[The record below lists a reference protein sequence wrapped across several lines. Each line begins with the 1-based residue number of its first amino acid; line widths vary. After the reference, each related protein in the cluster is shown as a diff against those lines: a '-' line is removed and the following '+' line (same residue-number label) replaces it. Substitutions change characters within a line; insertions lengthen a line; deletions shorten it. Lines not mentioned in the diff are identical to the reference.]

1 METSVLNLFSPFG
14 LWAVS
19 AESAPP
25 SFSLFLTSFSFWSVV
40 PKNIPSPLF
49 CHKLMTHFVPRRE
62 TNNTTTTKR
71 EKEEVI
77 TARVSF
83 PSVPLERKWWC
94 EYSSLSLYEN
104 ARFFREIY
112 FFSSF
117 SHPQKREFLEKEEE
131 RKEEREEK
139 RNNFFSREKD
149 TRKNTKRKKNRS

>member
-1 METSVLNLFSPFG
+1 
-14 LWAVS
+14 
-19 AESAPP
+19 
-25 SFSLFLTSFSFWSVV
+25 
-40 PKNIPSPLF
+40 
-49 CHKLMTHFVPRRE
+49 MTHFVPRRE

-94 EYSSLSLYEN
+94 EYSSLSLNEN

-131 RKEEREEK
+131 RKEEEREEGEEQQFFLEERK
-139 RNNFFSREKD
+139 RREKK
-149 TRKNTKRKKNRS
+149 TQKRKKTAHKLCSHSRNVYKKTDERRHGTQKRC

>member
-1 METSVLNLFSPFG
+1 LFP
-14 LWAVS
+14 A
-19 AESAPP
+19 AKR
-25 SFSLFLTSFSFWSVV
+25 T
-40 PKNIPSPLF
+40 
-49 CHKLMTHFVPRRE
+49 
-62 TNNTTTTKR
+62 TTTTKR

-94 EYSSLSLYEN
+94 EYSSLSLNEN

-131 RKEEREEK
+131 RKEEEREEGEEQQFFLEERK
-139 RNNFFSREKD
+139 RHEKK
-149 TRKNTKRKKNRS
+149 TQKRKKNRS